1 MIDILSTLCQSSS
14 YYEQNN
20 YKSDV
25 SQKFLLVLFLT
36 IKETFSFF
44 FFFFGGGVVV
54 WFVLFIPFILCFK
67 AEGRRVRNSDK
78 IFQCIEYKKKI
89 SYLLNKQVVLSN

>member
-36 IKETFSFF
+36 IKETFLPF
-44 FFFFGGGVVV
+44 FFFFGGGD
-54 WFVLFIPFILCFK
+54 LC
-67 AEGRRVRNSDK
+67 
-78 IFQCIEYKKKI
+78 KKKHFSKCNI
-89 SYLLNKQVVLSN
+89 